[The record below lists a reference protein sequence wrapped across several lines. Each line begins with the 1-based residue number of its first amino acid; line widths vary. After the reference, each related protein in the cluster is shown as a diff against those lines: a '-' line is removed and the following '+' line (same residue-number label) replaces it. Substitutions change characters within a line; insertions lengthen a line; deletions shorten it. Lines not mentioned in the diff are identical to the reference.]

1 MSDRPPRRYSEEEV
15 TRADLTTREVQE
27 REFERGI
34 SRLIAEGLGEEPP
47 DLDHPKPV
55 DEVFRNL
62 IRLIDGSS
70 TLLLDRSMGGI
81 VAERLLMLWDEGQ
94 VEHTVHDEKATQYLQ
109 RLSILPAESLE
120 GLYGGGREFSEGFIA
135 RIESLLAERVSV

>member
-1 MSDRPPRRYSEEEV
+1 MSDRPPRRYTEEEV
-15 TRADLTTREVQE
+15 KRADLARREVQD
-27 REFERGI
+27 REFHREI

-47 DLDHPKPV
+47 DLDHSKPV

-70 TLLLDRSMGGI
+70 TLQLDRSMGGI
-81 VAERLLMLWDEGQ
+81 VAERLLMLWGEGQ
-94 VEHTVHDEKATQYLQ
+94 VEHTIHDEKATQYLQ
-109 RLSILPAESLE
+109 RLRSLPAESLE

-135 RIESLLAERVSV
+135 RIEFLLAERGSV